1 MDTSTYAAASFTLLR
16 DATAAIDWFRNQG
29 IAPEFILVAAQ
40 PPGEPPRAP
49 RRGDNLRTDLT
60 WVVALDL
67 QAAALPRS
75 VVRGTFQREG
85 GKNLSRVPTFSFLTE
100 RT

>member
-1 MDTSTYAAASFTLLR
+1 MYAAASFTLLR

-29 IAPEFILVAAQ
+29 IAPESIIVAAQ
-40 PPGEPPRAP
+40 PPGEPLRAP

-67 QAAALPRS
+67 QAAALSRS
-75 VVRGTFQREG
+75 IARGTFEREG
-85 GKNLSRVPTFSFLTE
+85 GRNLSQIPTLSFLTE